1 MNVFVKKL
9 SLKEEKTDLL
19 VVGVYA
25 FEKHLSGTI
34 ASLDEAT
41 EGFFSMLVKED
52 QFTGKKGETLF
63 VRPLGK
69 MGAKRVLLIGLGDQ
83 KKVDEEGMRVAA
95 STAADCMRAS
105 KAKRVVVALS
115 EGLPENVSMK
125 ALGKAVVEGIELT
138 LYTFGRYKKTEANS
152 LETLTLA
159 APDAKSVRLLQDGAE
174 LGDIYARGTMVARE
188 LVNTPAYHMGP
199 LELVN
204 AAKALVKRGNG
215 LSIKVYGRSALEK
228 MGAGGILGIAQ
239 GSELE
244 PQLVHMVYEPKKKT
258 KKSVAIVGKA
268 ITFDSGGLSL
278 KPADG
283 MMTMKCDMSGAAAVI
298 GMFSVLSELNV
309 PVRVHGIFGACE
321 NMPSGRAIRPGD
333 IVKTLNGKTI
343 EVLNTDAEGRVTLA
357 DTLAF
362 AAKKKP
368 DAIIDLATLTGA
380 CIVAL
385 GDEITG
391 LMTNNAAL
399 AEKVKAAA
407 GRACEKVWELPMD
420 PSYRSLI
427 TSEVAD
433 YKNIAG
439 RAGGAITAGLLLE
452 EFVDGTPWVHLDIA
466 GPAFAEKPLA
476 PYAKKG
482 ATGHPVRTLLEYVRA
497 L

>member
-1 MNVFVKKL
+1 MTSVKKL
-9 SLKEEKTDLL
+9 NLTEEKADLL
-19 VVGVYA
+19 IVGVYA
-25 FEKHLSGTI
+25 FQKACSGTL
-34 ASLDEAT
+34 AALDVAT
-41 EGFFSMLVKED
+41 EGFFSTLVKED
-52 QFTGKKGETLF
+52 RFTGKKGETLF
-63 VRPLGK
+63 VRPLGRLK
-69 MGAKRVLLIGLGDQ
+69 AVRVLLVGLGEQ
-83 KKVDEEGMRVAA
+83 KTCDEEGMRVAA
-95 STAADCMRAS
+95 SIAADFVRSS
-105 KAKRVVVALS
+105 KAKRVVMAFA
-115 EGLPENVSMK
+115 EGLPEAISLK

-138 LYTFGRYKKTEANS
+138 LYTFGRYKKTEAAH

-159 APDAKSVRLLQDGAE
+159 APDAKSVRALQEGAT
-174 LGDIYARGTMVARE
+174 LGDIYARATMVTRD
-188 LVNTPAYHMGP
+188 LVNTPAYHMSP
-199 LELVN
+199 IELVN
-204 AAKALVKRGNG
+204 AAKSLVKRGSG
-215 LSIKVYGRSALEK
+215 LSIKVYGRAALEK

-244 PQLVHMVYEPKKKT
+244 PYLVHMTYEPKRKT

-278 KPADG
+278 KPADS

-407 GRACEKVWELPMD
+407 GRACEKMWELPMD
-420 PSYRSLI
+420 PSYRTLI

-476 PYAKKG
+476 AYAKKG